1 MLEAARDA
9 QMLDRLTVITTDLF
23 PALIPEIRS
32 GAVQATIYQRPRTQ
46 GRMAFRLLQ
55 EFLVEGECSTKQ
67 LMLSP
72 HLVMRGNLDFFLQ
85 RKASEAEANGGTRKA
100 NTEI

>member
-1 MLEAARDA
+1 
-9 QMLDRLTVITTDLF
+9 MLDQLTVITTDLF

-32 GAVQATIYQRPRTQ
+32 GAVEATIYQRPRTL

-55 EFLVEGECSTKQ
+55 EFLVEGECSSKH

-85 RKASEAEANGGTRKA
+85 RKATDAETNGHSRKTDSEV
-100 NTEI
+100 